1 MRIIATVLLALALA
15 IATATVAS
23 AQTVEGYSNQGGD
36 IQSQVEGGGGIAGT
50 GTDTASGVAGTQT
63 TASDGGSLPFTGL
76 DLALIALA
84 GGALVAVGV
93 GMRRLTRAPESA

>member
-1 MRIIATVLLALALA
+1 MRIIATVLLALALT

-23 AQTVEGYSNQGGD
+23 AQTVEGYSNQGGQ
-36 IQSQVEGGGGIAGT
+36 IQSQVEGGGGGSA

>member
-1 MRIIATVLLALALA
+1 MRIIATVLLTMALT

-23 AQTVEGYSNQGGD
+23 AQTVEGYSNQGGE
-36 IQSQVEGGGGIAGT
+36 IQSQVQGGGGTAGT
-50 GTDTASGVAGTQT
+50 GTDTASGVAGTQ

-84 GGALVAVGV
+84 GGALVVVGV